1 MDVIHPKCAGLDVHE
16 DSVVAGARI
25 GTGPTAAREM
35 KTFGSATRDAERLA
49 HRPRL
54 HPRGDGGDRRLRPCT
69 GLSELSRSAAGCAIA
84 SRRAEPIPCS
94 GERVETS

>member
-25 GTGPTAAREM
+25 GTGPTVAREM

-69 GLSELSRSAAGCAIA
+69 GISELSRSRI
-84 SRRAEPIPCS
+84 SRRVRD
-94 GERVETS
+94 RVATR